1 MPKDERTYITVHD
14 GLMEHPKIEALS
26 DKAFRTLLSCWCWC
40 SKNRSDGKISRKSWL
55 KRGTPRAR
63 KELVDNGLAV
73 LTDDGAEMH
82 DYLQHQ
88 RSAEEIEDL
97 INKRKEA
104 GKKGGEAKARNLA
117 NAKASATGQGVAN
130 AKANALANGKHPPS
144 KSVPETETDT
154 DTDTDTEQ
162 LQEQLL
168 AATSS
173 QRDEPAARKTDPL
186 FDALV
191 EACGVN
197 PAELTT
203 SFRGS
208 VNKALK
214 DLRAVDATPGQVKVR
229 AQRFRK
235 RYESISLTPS
245 ALAKHWPALGETNPR
260 PATGFT
266 NHGAGW

>member
-1 MPKDERTYITVHD
+1 MPKDDRTYITVHD
-14 GLMEHPKIEALS
+14 GLPEHPKVVGLSPSAKWSLIELWTYCS
-26 DKAFRTLLSCWCWC
+26 RT
-40 SKNRSDGKISRKSWL
+40 RSDGRVPKDWAKQL
-55 KRGTPRAR
+55 GKQVLAALEKRGLI
-63 KELVDNGLAV
+63 ESVGDNWHC
-73 LTDDGAEMH
+73 H
-82 DYLQHQ
+82 DYLLHQ
-88 RSAEEIEDL
+88 RSKAEIQDL
-97 INKRKEA
+97 KEKRREA
-104 GKKGGEAKARNLA
+104 GSRGGKQRVANLQA
-117 NAKASATGQGVAN
+117 NAQASAEAR
-130 AKANALANGKHPPS
+130 S
-144 KSVPETETDT
+144 KQASSKVQPESETDTYTETDK
-154 DTDTDTEQ
+154 
-162 LQEQLL
+162 EQLL
-168 AATSS
+168 A
-173 QRDEPAARKTDPL
+173 PAARNGSAARKPDEL